1 MGEKTGLREDLRSEI
16 ETLVASDGPDD
27 EVLNE
32 VVRRIHEAHPSWD
45 WSGIY
50 LLAGDVLVLGPR
62 TAPADHSRIG
72 IGEGVCG
79 TAVSEDRNQ
88 IVEDV
93 REVENYLACSLHT
106 RSEIVV
112 LIRDDDKIVGEFD
125 IDSDTVGAFT
135 HEDEALLE
143 EMGPLISGRVA
154 SLAAREAGC
163 PPRGTLPS
171 ACACQ
176 HACFAGLSARR
187 LPTSIEPDRRG
198 RRFHVRAGEAG
209 TQKPTAR
216 AEGSK
221 RADKRRRSLSVPTRR
236 EAPC

>member
-1 MGEKTGLREDLRSEI
+1 MREKTGLREDLRSEI

-50 LLAGDVLVLGPR
+50 LLTGDVLVLGPR

-112 LIRDDDKIVGEFD
+112 LIRDHDKIVGEFD

-143 EMGPLISGRVA
+143 EMGLLISGRVA
-154 SLAAREAGC
+154 SLASREAG
-163 PPRGTLPS
+163 
-171 ACACQ
+171 
-176 HACFAGLSARR
+176 
-187 LPTSIEPDRRG
+187 
-198 RRFHVRAGEAG
+198 
-209 TQKPTAR
+209 
-216 AEGSK
+216 
-221 RADKRRRSLSVPTRR
+221 
-236 EAPC
+236 

>member
-1 MGEKTGLREDLRSEI
+1 MREKTGLREDLRSEI

-50 LLAGDVLVLGPR
+50 LLTGDVLVLGPR

-143 EMGPLISGRVA
+143 EMGLLISGRVA
-154 SLAAREAGC
+154 SLASREAG
-163 PPRGTLPS
+163 
-171 ACACQ
+171 
-176 HACFAGLSARR
+176 
-187 LPTSIEPDRRG
+187 
-198 RRFHVRAGEAG
+198 
-209 TQKPTAR
+209 
-216 AEGSK
+216 
-221 RADKRRRSLSVPTRR
+221 
-236 EAPC
+236 

>member
-1 MGEKTGLREDLRSEI
+1 MREKTGLREDLRSEI

-143 EMGPLISGRVA
+143 EMGLLISGRVA
-154 SLAAREAGC
+154 SLASREAG
-163 PPRGTLPS
+163 
-171 ACACQ
+171 
-176 HACFAGLSARR
+176 
-187 LPTSIEPDRRG
+187 
-198 RRFHVRAGEAG
+198 
-209 TQKPTAR
+209 
-216 AEGSK
+216 
-221 RADKRRRSLSVPTRR
+221 
-236 EAPC
+236 